1 MSFGFV
7 LSCDQRLDS
16 LADRKM
22 FHEPDTREGIDV
34 LRRRS
39 IRTKLF
45 VALMMLSAIVSVLAA
60 SSFWGLYRYQT
71 VAEAV
76 GRRAT
81 ELPMANDLNRW
92 SLALRDSHIRLTE
105 LLQQE
110 GMIESSLLEGSL
122 IKHER
127 DAFEEAIIECEITLD
142 RYITTVSDESQRT
155 SVFVDTHLRQ
165 ESLDLIHESLGAISQ
180 SRNKPT
186 LGEQTGQQQFHE
198 LLETLVSQTSDHLNL
213 IHGGMSE
220 FSGDVRGQYGVWIAI
235 AWISFGLAVLLVVSL
250 VWLFSSLIVQ
260 PFRTLLDGSRLVA
273 GGQLEHRIDLGT
285 GDELCEL
292 AEAMNDMTN
301 RFQHAYQQ
309 LNDVCSDLDRQ
320 VQQRSR
326 EVIQNEQ
333 LASVGFL
340 AAGVAHEINNPLATI
355 AWSAESLESRLED
368 LSTSDD
374 GQPND
379 DLILELH
386 TNLKRI
392 QDEAFRCKG
401 ITERLLDF
409 SRLGEFKRTPTNLAT
424 LVSDVVDMV
433 SKVGEYRCKTLRM
446 NCDDDTIADVNPQEI
461 RQVVLN
467 LLTNSLECV
476 GCDGA
481 VDISVQRA
489 GAHVLIGVQDDG
501 CGMTS
506 EVLQHLFEPFFTR
519 RINGSGTGL
528 GLSISYRIV
537 SQHGGT
543 LVPHSDGPGK
553 GSRMEL
559 LLPIHA
565 NTSDKKTISIASPTW
580 KHESYQ
586 AA

>member
-1 MSFGFV
+1 
-7 LSCDQRLDS
+7 
-16 LADRKM
+16 M
-22 FHEPDTREGIDV
+22 FHERDTREGIDV

-45 VALMMLSAIVSVLAA
+45 VALMLLSAIVSVLAA
-60 SSFWGLYRYQT
+60 SSFWGLYRYRN

-81 ELPMANDLNRW
+81 ELPMANDLHRW
-92 SLALRDSHIRLTE
+92 ALALRDSHFRLTE

-110 GMIESSLLEGSL
+110 GMIESSLLDGSL

-127 DAFEEAIIECEITLD
+127 DVFEEAIIECEITLD
-142 RYITTVSDESQRT
+142 RYITTVSDESQRA
-155 SVFVDTHLRQ
+155 SVFIDTQLRR

-180 SRNKPT
+180 SGNKPT
-186 LGEQTGQQQFHE
+186 LGEQAGQQQYDV
-198 LLETLVSQTSDHLNL
+198 LLQKLVSQTSDHLKL

-220 FSGDVRGQYGVWIAI
+220 FSGDVRGEYRAWIAA
-235 AWISFGLAVLLVVSL
+235 AWISLGLAVFLVVAL
-250 VWLFSSLIVQ
+250 LWLFSSLIVQ
-260 PFRTLLDGSRLVA
+260 PFRTLLVGSRLVA

-301 RFQHAYQQ
+301 RFQQAYQQ

-368 LSTSDD
+368 LSILHNERE
-374 GQPND
+374 QLND
-379 DLILELH
+379 DAILELH
-386 TNLKRI
+386 TNLRRI

-401 ITERLLDF
+401 ITERLLNF
-409 SRLGEFKRTPTNLAT
+409 SRLGEFKRTPTNLTA
-424 LVSDVVDMV
+424 LVRDVVDMV
-433 SKVGEYRCKTLRM
+433 SKVGEYRCKTIRM
-446 NCDDDTIADVNPQEI
+446 NCEDDTIADVNPQEI

-476 GCDGA
+476 DCDGA
-481 VDISVQRA
+481 VDIDVQRSDEN
-489 GAHVLIGVQDDG
+489 VLISVQDDG
-501 CGMTS
+501 CGMTP

-519 RINGSGTGL
+519 RSNGNGTGL

-543 LVPHSDGPGK
+543 LVPHSEGPGK

-565 NTSDKKTISIASPTW
+565 NSSTKNPHSIAIPTW

>member
-1 MSFGFV
+1 M
-7 LSCDQRLDS
+7 
-16 LADRKM
+16 
-22 FHEPDTREGIDV
+22 

-45 VALMMLSAIVSVLAA
+45 VALMLLSAIVSVLAV
-60 SSFWGLYRYQT
+60 SSFWGLYRYRN

-76 GRRAT
+76 GRRAS
-81 ELPMANDLNRW
+81 ELLLANDLNHW
-92 SLALRDSHIRLTE
+92 SLALRESHDRLNK
-105 LLQQE
+105 LFQQE

-122 IKHER
+122 ITLER
-127 DAFEEAIIECEITLD
+127 SAFEQAILDCEITLG
-142 RYITTVSDESQRT
+142 RYRSMVSDESQRA
-155 SVFVDTHLRQ
+155 SLFVNSRLRK
-165 ESLDLIHESLGAISQ
+165 ESLEKIKHTLETISK
-180 SRNKPT
+180 SRKKPN
-186 LGEQTGQQQFHE
+186 LGEQTDRQQFHS
-198 LLETLVSQTSDHLNL
+198 LLETLASQTGDHLNL

-220 FSGDVRGQYGVWIAI
+220 FSGEVRGQYRAWIAA
-235 AWISFGLAVLLVVSL
+235 AWVSFGLAVFLVVAL

-301 RFQHAYQQ
+301 RFQLAYQK

-355 AWSAESLESRLED
+355 AWSAESLESRLEE
-368 LSTSDD
+368 LSSSRNGD
-374 GQPND
+374 GQTYD
-379 DLILELH
+379 ELILELH
-386 TNLKRI
+386 TNLRRI

-409 SRLGEFKRTPTNLAT
+409 SRMGEFKRTPTNLAT
-424 LVSDVVDMV
+424 LVNEVVDMV

-446 NCDDDTIADVNPQEI
+446 RSDDNTIADVNPQEI

-476 GCDGA
+476 DCDGA
-481 VDISVQRA
+481 VDITVKRS
-489 GAHVLIGVQDDG
+489 GDHVLIGVQDDG

-519 RINGSGTGL
+519 RSNGSGTGL

-565 NTSDKKTISIASPTW
+565 MTSEKKTISIASPTW